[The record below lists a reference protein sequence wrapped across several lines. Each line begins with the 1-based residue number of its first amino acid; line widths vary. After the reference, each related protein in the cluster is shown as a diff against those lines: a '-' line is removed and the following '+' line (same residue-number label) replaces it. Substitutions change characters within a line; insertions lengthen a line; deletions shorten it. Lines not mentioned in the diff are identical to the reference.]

1 MNNVLHQDPV
11 VAYLQIEVHQSG
23 AMSVAGSIQ
32 NKKYALQILDAA
44 RDSVISHHDRAAVQI
59 IPATA
64 TGFRDVANTL

>member
-44 RDSVISHHDRAAVQI
+44 RDTVVSHHNRSAVQI
-59 IPATA
+59 VPATV
-64 TGFRDVANTL
+64 TGF